1 VTTAWPGASKLA
13 AILFA
18 GASRLIPNPPNSAPI
33 GALALFGGEDSRA
46 DAVARVKREIKE
58 RRGRFAIRSGATP
71 PLYAI
76 YRDTAN
82 ACDVRGKMC
91 F

>member
-1 VTTAWPGASKLA
+1 LA

-46 DAVARVKREIKE
+46 DAVTRVKREIK
-58 RRGRFAIRSGATP
+58 
-71 PLYAI
+71 
-76 YRDTAN
+76 
-82 ACDVRGKMC
+82 
-91 F
+91 